1 MVPQTNRGG
10 AVIEVRISDSMA
22 SATMIDR
29 HAEIAASEP
38 VYALTSRKA
47 GKHSRVYSGDRAAWL
62 AWLRIC
68 EGNAEGAMDEPAA
81 RRASR
86 QAADR
91 IQEALSK

>member
-1 MVPQTNRGG
+1 
-10 AVIEVRISDSMA
+10 MA

-38 VYALTSRKA
+38 VYALTSRQA
-47 GKHSRVYSGDRAAWL
+47 GKYSRVYSGQPAAWE

-68 EGNAEGAMDEPAA
+68 QGNADGAMDEPAA
-81 RRASR
+81 RRASQ

-91 IQEALSK
+91 IREALGK